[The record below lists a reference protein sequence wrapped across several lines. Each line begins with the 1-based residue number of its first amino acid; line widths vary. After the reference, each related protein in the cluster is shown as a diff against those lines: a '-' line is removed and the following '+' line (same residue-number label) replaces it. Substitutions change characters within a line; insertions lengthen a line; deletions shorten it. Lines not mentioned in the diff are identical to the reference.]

1 MQMIVWRTHG
11 VKNAEI
17 AKRLGLCTRYMSTLM
32 GRVFR
37 KAGVDDVAL
46 LTRWAMATGMD
57 EDLEPETEET
67 REIMRPKVYRKKIS
81 LGRIR
86 QTGLTRRASPE
97 AVGES

>member
-1 MQMIVWRTHG
+1 
-11 VKNAEI
+11 
-17 AKRLGLCTRYMSTLM
+17 MSTLM